1 MKKYI
6 LGFLGLV
13 LLIGGWW
20 TYKLVWGKPLNI
32 DHFYERVFIEFLL
45 DDPQLLSQLGF
56 IDNSL
61 LDFHSDDLTDS
72 SPARAQKLA
81 DKTRSDLELLRSYD
95 REDQSKSQQLSTDI
109 LEWFIDDAVRGERFM
124 YHNYPV
130 NQLFGVQSNLPSFM
144 DATHQVKN
152 KKSAENYIARLSKF
166 GIKFDQVIEGLKLRE
181 EKGIIPPKFVIEKV
195 LIEMRNF
202 VIQPVDE
209 NILFVSFQM
218 KVEKVKEFEKESAG
232 KLFADVRE
240 QIEKTVFP
248 AYQRMIFYFE
258 ALEAK
263 ATTDDGVWK
272 LPDGEAYYAYQLRSN
287 TTSDFTP
294 EEVHQLGLEEVNRI
308 QSTMHSILDSLGYTG
323 KTVAS
328 HMRRLGSEDR
338 FLYPDTDSARVQI
351 LKKYQE
357 IIDEIDQN
365 LGMVFNVRPKM
376 GVEVRRVP
384 EFKEKT
390 APGAYYNGPA
400 MDGSRPG
407 VFFANLR
414 DVKEISK
421 FGMRTLAYHE
431 AIPGHHFQ
439 IAIQQEITGV
449 PTFRNLI
456 PFTAYT
462 EGWALYAELLAWE
475 YGLQQDPFNNLGR
488 LQAELFRGVR
498 LVVDTGIHYKRW
510 TREQAIAYMLDN
522 TGMSKGDVVA
532 EIERYIVN
540 PGQACAYKIGMLR
553 IVELREKAK
562 QKLGDHFDIRDFH
575 DVVLK
580 NGAMPLSI
588 LEQVVNEY
596 VESKL
601 SS

>member
-124 YHNYPV
+124 YHSYPV
-130 NQLFGVQSNLPSFM
+130 NQLCGVQSNLPSFM

-308 QSTMHSILDSLGYTG
+308 QSTLHSILDSLGYTG

-365 LGMVFNVRPKM
+365 LGMIFNVRPKM

>member
-32 DHFYERVFIEFLL
+32 NHFYERVFIEFLL

-109 LEWFIDDAVRGERFM
+109 LEWFIDDAVRGEQFM

-218 KVEKVKEFEKESAG
+218 KVEKVKEFEKESAD

-248 AYQRMIFYFE
+248 AYQRMIFYF
-258 ALEAK
+258 
-263 ATTDDGVWK
+263 
-272 LPDGEAYYAYQLRSN
+272 
-287 TTSDFTP
+287 
-294 EEVHQLGLEEVNRI
+294 
-308 QSTMHSILDSLGYTG
+308 
-323 KTVAS
+323 
-328 HMRRLGSEDR
+328 
-338 FLYPDTDSARVQI
+338 
-351 LKKYQE
+351 
-357 IIDEIDQN
+357 
-365 LGMVFNVRPKM
+365 
-376 GVEVRRVP
+376 
-384 EFKEKT
+384 
-390 APGAYYNGPA
+390 
-400 MDGSRPG
+400 
-407 VFFANLR
+407 
-414 DVKEISK
+414 
-421 FGMRTLAYHE
+421 
-431 AIPGHHFQ
+431 
-439 IAIQQEITGV
+439 
-449 PTFRNLI
+449 
-456 PFTAYT
+456 
-462 EGWALYAELLAWE
+462 
-475 YGLQQDPFNNLGR
+475 
-488 LQAELFRGVR
+488 
-498 LVVDTGIHYKRW
+498 
-510 TREQAIAYMLDN
+510 
-522 TGMSKGDVVA
+522 
-532 EIERYIVN
+532 
-540 PGQACAYKIGMLR
+540 
-553 IVELREKAK
+553 
-562 QKLGDHFDIRDFH
+562 
-575 DVVLK
+575 
-580 NGAMPLSI
+580 
-588 LEQVVNEY
+588 
-596 VESKL
+596 
-601 SS
+601 

>member
-32 DHFYERVFIEFLL
+32 NHFYERVFIEFLL

-209 NILFVSFQM
+209 NILFVSFQK
-218 KVEKVKEFEKESAG
+218 KVEKVKEFEKESAD

-263 ATTDDGVWK
+263 AATDDGVWK
-272 LPDGEAYYAYQLRSN
+272 LPDGEAYYVYQLRSN

-323 KTVAS
+323 KTVAG
-328 HMRRLGSEDR
+328 HMRRLGSEAR

-365 LGMVFNVRPKM
+365 LGMIFNVRPKM